1 MAIFTIFFHIFETKL
16 FINNVYNNENNYF
29 CYSCMWKKTKT
40 FPIIYDLHTAVWVKT
55 YIFFE
60 CRQIYHSNSS
70 YDNK

>member
-1 MAIFTIFFHIFETKL
+1 MKIIISVIAACE
-16 FINNVYNNENNYF
+16 
-29 CYSCMWKKTKT
+29 KKTKT